1 MPLPNLADL
10 LLYCFFQEKLLHRN
24 NDFHTTEDTRGITQR
39 AKRSLGKQ
47 PDTGMSPFAVM
58 TFRYCIL
65 KLVTTFSTLLQSLLC
80 DNLYETLVPRL
91 HGPCASLLM

>member
-47 PDTGMSPFAVM
+47 PDTGMSYFVV
-58 TFRYCIL
+58 L
-65 KLVTTFSTLLQSLLC
+65 TLL
-80 DNLYETLVPRL
+80 L
-91 HGPCASLLM
+91 HLKTCNYIIYIIVITAM